1 MKRNRYLKQSAL
13 LTLLLFG
20 ATAAISG
27 IVGLIPNKDTTSPT
41 VVTQEP
47 AYTQQV
53 FAVLPQEETVTVFQR
68 FQAPLTGTVS
78 SPYGYRSDPFSKK
91 ISYHKGVDVAIPEGT
106 EVRAAAKGTVTESS
120 YNSIGGHYVVLNHG
134 NGIESYYGHLQ
145 TRIVSVGDTVEAG
158 EVVGLSGNTGKTTGA
173 HLHFQLS
180 YHQRTVDPEKY
191 IDLTS

>member
-1 MKRNRYLKQSAL
+1 MNRSRYFKQSAFI
-13 LTLLLFG
+13 TLLFFG

-41 VVTQEP
+41 VITQEP
-47 AYTQQV
+47 AEAEQV
-53 FAVLPQEETVTVFQR
+53 FAILPKEETVTVFYG

-78 SPYGYRSDPFSKK
+78 SPYGYRNDPFSKK

-106 EVRAAAKGTVTESS
+106 EVRATSKGTVAESS
-120 YNSIGGHYVVLNHG
+120 YNSIGGHYIVLNHG

-158 EVVGLSGNTGKTTGA
+158 EVIGLSGNTGKTTGA

-180 YHQRTVDPEKY
+180 YNQRTVDPEKY